1 MFEQIHQKISTFHT
15 NLNAFMANRS
25 LLKKTL
31 LNLCFGLFITTSTT
45 VLLTFVVPI
54 FIPYF
59 FFTQTAT
66 TIFYLSMALSFLAA
80 FAMGC
85 TRDPKWL
92 RSFFM
97 ILCFSQGYILGFFV
111 TAFLYTSGG
120 AAILTIALISTL
132 TALITTTALAYLGY
146 FDNMLNLNI
155 TAILLTLIF
164 VGLISVFLGLPLLS
178 YMHSV
183 VATVVFCFVLGID
196 FARSMAYTN
205 ENRNTQDIETLSI
218 LLAANILLDMINL
231 FVHTVSAL
239 MDGKNMDWRSAE
251 VVASFVVVALIAI
264 PYALWQIGSAM
275 VAWCSPN
282 VQPQEPQNGGYRPL
296 AAHRVVTAH
305 PVDQANGTRLN
316 QDPAN
321 DVPVATP
328 CAQHNAREIEIRTA
342 AIFA

>member
-1 MFEQIHQKISTFHT
+1 
-15 NLNAFMANRS
+15 MANRS

-54 FIPYF
+54 FSPYF
-59 FFTQTAT
+59 FFTEVAT
-66 TIFYLSMALSFLAA
+66 TIFYLSMALSFIAA
-80 FAMGC
+80 FAMSF

-92 RSFFM
+92 RSLYM
-97 ILCFSQGYILGFFV
+97 ILCSSQGYILGFFV

-178 YMHSV
+178 FMHSV

-205 ENRNTQDIETLSI
+205 ENLNTQDIETLSI

-231 FVHTVSAL
+231 FVHTAL

-251 VVASFVVVALIAI
+251 VVASFVIGTHRHPLCSLAN
-264 PYALWQIGSAM
+264 WQRNGCL
-275 VAWCSPN
+275 CSPN
-282 VQPQEPQNGGYRPL
+282 IQPQACIMTITDPL
-296 AAHRVVTAH
+296 LHSV
-305 PVDQANGTRLN
+305 
-316 QDPAN
+316 
-321 DVPVATP
+321 
-328 CAQHNAREIEIRTA
+328 
-342 AIFA
+342 